1 MAATHVNALLDV
13 LLVSGLGAAVLCV
26 AVLLLRRRE
35 NATWREQRECL
46 SDEIWEL
53 RAAAAARD
61 KAEAANEAKSRFL
74 ATVSHEIRTPL
85 NGIIGMADL
94 LNGTALSH
102 EQSAYVSA
110 MRTSGEALANL
121 IDEILDFS
129 RIEAGRIDL
138 AKEPF
143 DLPAL
148 VEGVVE
154 LLGPRAQGKGLEIA
168 AYVDRTVP
176 RMLLGDGPRLRQ
188 VLLNLAG
195 NAVKFTERGG
205 LGIRVDHDRDGIRFT
220 VADTGPGV
228 PLERRD
234 AIFAEFEQAD
244 NSPSR
249 RHGGTG
255 LGLAISQRIVG
266 AMTGELRYE
275 PRPEGG
281 SSFSFVIPLE
291 TFDRPA
297 EEAGSGFWPD
307 LAGQSVLVA
316 SAAPFAA
323 DYLVE
328 VLAGCGATVVSAGT
342 VAEAADRLRDMIRPP
357 DLVFLDTGLGLAEV
371 RALAEAARGRRVVRI
386 ITLLSPRERQASGH
400 DLLTRGDGWLVKPVR
415 TRSLVERIR
424 PGPVAGTVLQ
434 PTPLPRAMA
443 SHRPDLH
450 VLLAED
456 NPINALI
463 AQRSFERLGARVT
476 HCADGTSALDTLI
489 EALEG
494 RAPRVDL
501 VVMDVSMPG
510 LDGLE
515 VTRRLR
521 EREARLNAEPLRIVA
536 LTAHVLDEHLLACRL
551 VGMDE
556 VLTKPVAPDAFQ
568 RLLEEW
574 EPRAAAG

>member
-1 MAATHVNALLDV
+1 MAAIHVNALLDI
-13 LLVSGLGAAVLCV
+13 LLVSGLGTAFLCA

-35 NATWREQRECL
+35 SATWREQRECL

-102 EQSAYVSA
+102 EQSAYVAAVRS
-110 MRTSGEALANL
+110 SGEALASL

-138 AKEPF
+138 AQEPF

-168 AYVDRTVP
+168 AYVDRSVA
-176 RMLLGDGPRLRQ
+176 RILRGDGPRLRQ
-188 VLLNLAG
+188 ILLNLAG
-195 NAVKFTERGG
+195 NAVKFTEAGG
-205 LGIRVDHDRDGIRFT
+205 LGIRVERDHDRICFT

-228 PLERRD
+228 PPERRD

-266 AMTGELRYE
+266 AMSGELRYE

-281 SSFSFVIPLE
+281 SSFSFAIPLE
-291 TFDRPA
+291 TFDGPA
-297 EEAGSGFWPD
+297 EDAGSEIWPD

-328 VLAGCGATVVSAGT
+328 ALAGCGATVVSAGT
-342 VAEAADRLRDMIRPP
+342 ATEAADRLRDMVRPP

-371 RALAEAARGRRVVRI
+371 QTLAEVARGRRAGRI

-400 DLLTRGDGWLVKPVR
+400 DLLTRSDGWLVKPVR
-415 TRSLVERIR
+415 ARSLVARIR
-424 PGPVAGTVLQ
+424 PAPVAGDAPQ
-434 PTPLPRAMA
+434 PMSLPRAMT
-443 SHRPDLH
+443 SHRRDLH

-463 AQRSFERLGARVT
+463 AQRSFERLGARIT
-476 HCADGTSALDTLI
+476 HCADGVSALEALVD
-489 EALEG
+489 ALEG
-494 RAPRVDL
+494 RSPQIDL

-510 LDGLE
+510 LDGVE

-521 EREARLNAEPLRIVA
+521 QHEARLNAEPLRVVA

-556 VLTKPVAPDAFQ
+556 VLTKPIAPDAFQ